1 MTALKSALPSSESTT
16 LTPPEQQEKK
26 MADKRPPID
35 GLEWRIS
42 EGLLSTMLS
51 LAQTYFLRG
60 SGREAEYFARQAAE
74 LAEQLNAPA
83 MRSRALA
90 KHAKIQLHMGL
101 MDDAQANLTKAA
113 ELVSDHPNI
122 DAAEIRSIFVDLK
135 TRLTEQEVDDDSQR
149 LLDETV
155 SILEELDGAF
165 RQFDNLIFG
174 CVCLM
179 FLSSS
184 FP

>member
-1 MTALKSALPSSESTT
+1 MTALKRALPSSESTT

-42 EGLLSTMLS
+42 EGLLATMLS